1 MGNTCGGTKTDE
13 PAPTKQQAN
22 SYTGHQPDP
31 GRDHPV
37 LPPPVPTK
45 PTVGGAVDKPGLTT
59 YVGKYD
65 YESRTDDDLSFKK
78 GDLMHIISTD
88 EGDWWFA
95 KSKDTGKEGYIPS
108 NYVAEWKSLDAEE

>member
-1 MGNTCGGTKTDE
+1 MGNSCGGTPKTKDE
-13 PAPTKQQAN
+13 PSPPRTEQLAPAPHGRQ
-22 SYTGHQPDP
+22 DP
-31 GRDHPV
+31 HPGM
-37 LPPPVPTK
+37 PPPVPNK
-45 PTVGGAVDKPGLTT
+45 PVDKPGLTI

-78 GDLMHIISTD
+78 GDLMYIISTD

-95 KSKDTGKEGYIPS
+95 QSKDTGKEGYIPS

>member
-1 MGNTCGGTKTDE
+1 MGNSCGGTKTEGDS
-13 PAPTKQQAN
+13 PPSPKRPGN
-22 SYTGHQPDP
+22 SYTGPPDP
-31 GRDHPV
+31 ERQDAQPGM
-37 LPPPVPTK
+37 PPPVPNK
-45 PTVGGAVDKPGLTT
+45 PVDKPGLTI